1 MPANLELFSSLA
13 SVIDPELRLPITE
26 LGMVGDV
33 ALADGIAHATI
44 KLTVIGCPAAKRI
57 EADVTAALAAVA
69 GVEQTRVNMTV
80 MTTEERNA
88 LKERLRAGK
97 PVKSNPFGADTLT
110 RVYLVGSGKGGVGK
124 SSVTAN
130 LAVALAAA
138 GKRVG
143 LIDADIFG
151 FSIPGQLGL
160 NIPAEDGSASAGN
173 TVKPTRIDEMILPP
187 VAYGVKVISIGMFLD
202 GNKPVAWRGPMLHR
216 AVEQFLTDV
225 FWGDLDILLVDLPPG
240 TGDIAISLGQLL
252 PTAKTVVVTTPQ
264 VAAAEVAER
273 SGSVGLQ
280 TGQSVFGVIENM
292 SWLEQPDGTR
302 LELFGSGGGL
312 AVANRL
318 ALLQNSPVP
327 VLGQVPISIPLREGS
342 DAGVPVVAGNPGDA
356 AALALTAV
364 AEKMASDPIGLAGKR
379 LRMNL

>member
-1 MPANLELFSSLA
+1 MPNQSPAFDALA
-13 SVIDPELRLPITE
+13 KVIDPELRLPITE
-26 LGMVGDV
+26 LGMVDSASVDGSV
-33 ALADGIAHATI
+33 ATATI
-44 KLTVIGCPAAKRI
+44 KLTVVGCPAAARI
-57 EADVTAALAAVA
+57 EQDVIDALRGIA
-69 GVEQTRVNMTV
+69 GVTETAVTMAV
-80 MTTEERNA
+80 MNADERAA
-88 LKERLRAGK
+88 LKEKLRAGK
-97 PVKSNPFGADTLT
+97 PVRVNPFDADSLT
-110 RVYLVGSGKGGVGK
+110 RIYLVGSGKGGVGK

-151 FSIPGQLGL
+151 FSIPGQVGLG
-160 NIPAEDGSASAGN
+160 NAGS

-225 FWGDLDILLVDLPPG
+225 FWGDLDVLLVDLPPG

-264 VAAAEVAER
+264 IAAAEVAER

-292 SWLEQPDGTR
+292 AWLEQPDGSR
-302 LELFGSGGGL
+302 LALFGEGGGQ

-318 ALLQNSPVP
+318 ATFQESPVS
-327 VLGQVPISIPLREGS
+327 VLGQIPISIPLREGS
-342 DAGVPVVAGNPGDA
+342 DQGTPVVVEHPEDPA
-356 AALALTAV
+356 AVALTKIANLL
-364 AEKMASDPIGLAGKR
+364 ATEKVGLAGKR
-379 LRMNL
+379 LKINL

>member
-1 MPANLELFSSLA
+1 MVADAVVA
-13 SVIDPELRLPITE
+13 S
-26 LGMVGDV
+26 
-33 ALADGIAHATI
+33 DGSASATI
-44 KLTVIGCPAAKRI
+44 KLTVVGCPAAQRI
-57 EADVTAALAAVA
+57 EADALAALESVA
-69 GVEQTRVNMTV
+69 GAGGARVTMTV
-80 MTTEERNA
+80 MTADERA
-88 LKERLRAGK
+88 ELKTKLRAGK
-97 PVKSNPFGADTLT
+97 PARVNPFDETSLT
-110 RVYLVGSGKGGVGK
+110 RVLLIGSGKGGVGK

-130 LAVALAAA
+130 LAVALAEA
-138 GKRVG
+138 GNRVG

-160 NIPAEDGSASAGN
+160 GAAGE

-187 VAYGVKVISIGMFLD
+187 VAFGVKVISIGMFLD

-225 FWGDLDILLVDLPPG
+225 HWGDLDFLLVDLPPG

-280 TGQSVFGVIENM
+280 TGQSVAGVIENM
-292 SWLEQPDGTR
+292 SWLVQADGSK
-302 LELFGSGGGL
+302 LALFGEGGGL

-318 ALLQNSPVP
+318 AELQGSPVA
-327 VLGQVPISIPLREGS
+327 VLGQIPISIPLREGS
-342 DAGVPVVAGNPGDA
+342 DAGHPVVVANPADPAAASIIEIA
-356 AALALTAV
+356 AALAAQP
-364 AEKMASDPIGLAGKR
+364 AGLAGKR
-379 LRMNL
+379 LRLNL

>member
-1 MPANLELFSSLA
+1 MTITQNPQLLQALER
-13 SVIDPELRLPITE
+13 VIDPELRLPITQ
-26 LGMVGDV
+26 LGMVGHTDFVVNAEGHRV
-33 ALADGIAHATI
+33 AEATV
-44 KLTVIGCPAAKRI
+44 KLTVVGCPAANRI
-57 EADVTAALAAVA
+57 EADVISALESVA
-69 GVEQTRVNMTV
+69 GEGKSRVHMTV
-80 MTTEERNA
+80 MNAEERA
-88 LKERLRAGK
+88 ELKEKLRAGK
-97 PVKSNPFGADTLT
+97 PARVNPFDATTLT

-130 LAVALAAA
+130 LAVALAEQ
-138 GKRVG
+138 GHRVG

-160 NIPAEDGSASAGN
+160 GSAGD

-187 VAYGVKVISIGMFLD
+187 VAFGVKVISIGMFLD

-225 FWGDLDILLVDLPPG
+225 FWGDLDFLLVDLPPG

-264 VAAAEVAER
+264 IAAAEVAER

-280 TGQSVFGVIENM
+280 TGQSVAGVIENM
-292 SWLEQPDGTR
+292 AWLEQPDGSR

-318 ALLQNSPVP
+318 AELQGSPVA
-327 VLGQVPISIPLREGS
+327 VLGQIPISIPLREGS
-342 DAGVPVVAGNPGDA
+342 DQGQPVVIGAPEDPA
-356 AALALTAV
+356 AV
-364 AEKMASDPIGLAGKR
+364 AICEVAKKLANTPMGLAGKR
-379 LRMNL
+379 LKLNL

>member
-1 MPANLELFSSLA
+1 MPNQSPAFDALA
-13 SVIDPELRLPITE
+13 KVIDPELRLPITE
-26 LGMVGDV
+26 LGMVDSASVDGSV
-33 ALADGIAHATI
+33 ATATI
-44 KLTVIGCPAAKRI
+44 KLTVVGCPAAARI
-57 EADVTAALAAVA
+57 EHDVIDALKGIAGVTETAVTMAVMNADERAAL
-69 GVEQTRVNMTV
+69 
-80 MTTEERNA
+80 
-88 LKERLRAGK
+88 KDKLRAGK
-97 PVKSNPFGADTLT
+97 PVRVNPFDADSLT
-110 RVYLVGSGKGGVGK
+110 RIYLVGSGKGGVGK

-151 FSIPGQLGL
+151 FSIPGQVGLG
-160 NIPAEDGSASAGN
+160 NAGS

-225 FWGDLDILLVDLPPG
+225 FWGDLDVLLVDLPPG

-264 VAAAEVAER
+264 IAAAEVAER

-292 SWLEQPDGTR
+292 AWLEQPDG
-302 LELFGSGGGL
+302 S
-312 AVANRL
+312 RL
-318 ALLQNSPVP
+318 ALFGEGGGQAVADRLAALQESPVS
-327 VLGQVPISIPLREGS
+327 VLGQIPISIPLREGS
-342 DAGVPVVAGNPGDA
+342 DQGTPVVVEHPEDPA
-356 AALALTAV
+356 AVALTKIANLL
-364 AEKMASDPIGLAGKR
+364 ATEKVGLAGKR
-379 LRMNL
+379 LKINL

>member
-1 MPANLELFSSLA
+1 MPNQSPAFDALA
-13 SVIDPELRLPITE
+13 KVIDPELRLPITE
-26 LGMVGDV
+26 LGMVDSASVDGSV
-33 ALADGIAHATI
+33 ATATI
-44 KLTVIGCPAAKRI
+44 KLTVVGCPAAARI
-57 EADVTAALAAVA
+57 EHDVIDALKGIAGVTETAVTMAVMNADERAAL
-69 GVEQTRVNMTV
+69 
-80 MTTEERNA
+80 
-88 LKERLRAGK
+88 KDKLRAGK
-97 PVKSNPFGADTLT
+97 PVRVNPFDADSLT
-110 RVYLVGSGKGGVGK
+110 RIYLVGSGKGGVGK

-151 FSIPGQLGL
+151 FSIPGQVGLG
-160 NIPAEDGSASAGN
+160 NAGS

-225 FWGDLDILLVDLPPG
+225 FWGDLDVLLVDLPPG

-264 VAAAEVAER
+264 IAAAEVAER

-292 SWLEQPDGTR
+292 AWLEQPDG
-302 LELFGSGGGL
+302 S
-312 AVANRL
+312 RL
-318 ALLQNSPVP
+318 ALFGEGGGQAVADRLAALQESPVS
-327 VLGQVPISIPLREGS
+327 VLGQIPISIPLREGS
-342 DAGVPVVAGNPGDA
+342 DLGTPVVVEHPEDPA
-356 AALALTAV
+356 AVALTKIANLL
-364 AEKMASDPIGLAGKR
+364 ASEKVGLAGKR
-379 LRMNL
+379 LKINL

>member
-1 MPANLELFSSLA
+1 MPNQSPAFDALA
-13 SVIDPELRLPITE
+13 KVIDPELRLPITE
-26 LGMVGDV
+26 LGMVDSASVDGSV
-33 ALADGIAHATI
+33 ATATI
-44 KLTVIGCPAAKRI
+44 KLTVVGCPAAARI
-57 EADVTAALAAVA
+57 EQDVIDALKGIAGVTETAVTMAVMNADERAAL
-69 GVEQTRVNMTV
+69 
-80 MTTEERNA
+80 
-88 LKERLRAGK
+88 KDKLRAGK
-97 PVKSNPFGADTLT
+97 PVRVNPFDADSLT
-110 RVYLVGSGKGGVGK
+110 RIYLVGSGKGGVGK

-151 FSIPGQLGL
+151 FSIPGQVGLGH
-160 NIPAEDGSASAGN
+160 AGS

-225 FWGDLDILLVDLPPG
+225 FWGDLDVLLVDLPPG

-264 VAAAEVAER
+264 IAAAEVAER

-292 SWLEQPDGTR
+292 AWLEQPN
-302 LELFGSGGGL
+302 GS
-312 AVANRL
+312 RL
-318 ALLQNSPVP
+318 ALFGEGGGQAVADRLATLQESPVS
-327 VLGQVPISIPLREGS
+327 VLGQIPISIPLREGS
-342 DAGVPVVAGNPGDA
+342 DQGTPVVVEHPEDPA
-356 AALALTAV
+356 AVALTKIANLL
-364 AEKMASDPIGLAGKR
+364 ATEKVGLAGKR
-379 LRMNL
+379 LKINL

>member
-1 MPANLELFSSLA
+1 MPNQSPAFDALA
-13 SVIDPELRLPITE
+13 KVIDPELRLPITE
-26 LGMVGDV
+26 LGMVDSASVDGSV
-33 ALADGIAHATI
+33 ATATI
-44 KLTVIGCPAAKRI
+44 KLTVVGCPAAARI
-57 EADVTAALAAVA
+57 EQDVIDALKGIA
-69 GVEQTRVNMTV
+69 GVTETAVTMAV
-80 MTTEERNA
+80 MNADERAA
-88 LKERLRAGK
+88 LKEKLRAGK
-97 PVKSNPFGADTLT
+97 PVRVNPFDADSLT
-110 RVYLVGSGKGGVGK
+110 RIYLVGSGKGGVGK

-151 FSIPGQLGL
+151 FSIPGQVGLG
-160 NIPAEDGSASAGN
+160 NAGS

-225 FWGDLDILLVDLPPG
+225 FWGDLDVLLVDLPPG

-264 VAAAEVAER
+264 IAAAEVAER

-292 SWLEQPDGTR
+292 AWLEQPDG
-302 LELFGSGGGL
+302 S
-312 AVANRL
+312 RL
-318 ALLQNSPVP
+318 ALFGEGGGQAVADRLAALQESPVS
-327 VLGQVPISIPLREGS
+327 VLGQIPISIPLREGS
-342 DAGVPVVAGNPGDA
+342 DLGTPVVVEHPEDPA
-356 AALALTAV
+356 AVALTKIANLL
-364 AEKMASDPIGLAGKR
+364 ASEKVGLAGKR
-379 LRMNL
+379 LKINL

>member
-1 MPANLELFSSLA
+1 VSELLLA
-13 SVIDPELRLPITE
+13 ALAKVIDPELRLPITD
-26 LGMVGDV
+26 LGMV
-33 ALADGIAHATI
+33 AATAIDGAKATATI
-44 KLTVIGCPAAKRI
+44 KLTVVGCPAAARI
-57 EADVTAALAAVA
+57 EADVVAALESVP
-69 GVEQTRVNMTV
+69 GVETTAVTMSV
-80 MTTEERNA
+80 MSAEERAELRN
-88 LKERLRAGK
+88 KLRAGK
-97 PVKSNPFGADTLT
+97 PPRTNPFGADTLT
-110 RVYLVGSGKGGVGK
+110 RVYLIGSGKGGVGK

-130 LAVALAAA
+130 LAVALAQA

-160 NIPAEDGSASAGN
+160 GGAGQA
-173 TVKPTRIDEMILPP
+173 VKPTRIDDLILPP

-202 GNKPVAWRGPMLHR
+202 SNQPVAWRGPMLHR

-225 FWGDLDILLVDLPPG
+225 HWGDLDFLLVDLPPG

-252 PTAKTVVVTTPQ
+252 PTAQTVVVTTPQ

-280 TGQSVFGVIENM
+280 TGQKVFGVIENM
-292 SWLEQPDGTR
+292 AWFENIDGSR

-318 ALLQNSPVP
+318 AELQGSPVP

-342 DAGVPVVAGNPGDA
+342 DSGEPIVAEHAGGSGSEDA
-356 AALALTAV
+356 ASMALKEIAAKLALN
-364 AEKMASDPIGLAGKR
+364 PLGLAGKK
-379 LRMNL
+379 LKLSV

>member
-1 MPANLELFSSLA
+1 MPNQTPAFDALA
-13 SVIDPELRLPITE
+13 KVIDPELRLPITE
-26 LGMVGDV
+26 LGMVDSASVDGSV
-33 ALADGIAHATI
+33 ATATI
-44 KLTVIGCPAAKRI
+44 KLTVVGCPAAARI
-57 EADVTAALAAVA
+57 EQDVIEALKGIEGVAETAVTMAVMN
-69 GVEQTRVNMTV
+69 TD
-80 MTTEERNA
+80 ERAA
-88 LKERLRAGK
+88 LKEKLRAGK
-97 PVKSNPFGADTLT
+97 PVRVNPFDADSLT
-110 RVYLVGSGKGGVGK
+110 RIYLVGSGKGGVGK

-151 FSIPGQLGL
+151 FSIPGQVGLG
-160 NIPAEDGSASAGN
+160 NAGS

-225 FWGDLDILLVDLPPG
+225 FWGDLDVLLVDLPPG

-264 VAAAEVAER
+264 IAAAEVAER

-292 SWLEQPDGTR
+292 AWLEQPDG
-302 LELFGSGGGL
+302 S
-312 AVANRL
+312 RL
-318 ALLQNSPVP
+318 ALFGEGGGQAVADRLAALQESPVS
-327 VLGQVPISIPLREGS
+327 VLGQIPISIPLREGS
-342 DAGVPVVAGNPGDA
+342 DQGTPVVVEHPEDPA
-356 AALALTAV
+356 AVALTKIANLL
-364 AEKMASDPIGLAGKR
+364 ATEKVGLAGKR
-379 LRMNL
+379 LKINL